1 LCRLCQGLSLLS
13 PARIRERVFPFL
25 TFDENND
32 PINMA
37 TNIHLS
43 SERMGGSDLTNPY
56 SNPHTAFHITFYER
70 VAGLN
75 LDGLIKRS
83 RDRKLKIGR
92 LYGRQKKDGDKNI
105 DGNGYRLA
113 FRQSSFTV
121 GYRL

>member
-1 LCRLCQGLSLLS
+1 
-13 PARIRERVFPFL
+13 
-25 TFDENND
+25 
-32 PINMA
+32 MA

-70 VAGLN
+70 IAGSN

-83 RDRKLKIGR
+83 RERELKIGR
-92 LYGRQKKDGDKNI
+92 LYGRQSKDGDKNI
-105 DGNGYRLA
+105 DGNGDGLV

-121 GYRL
+121 SYCL